1 MKNDGQGKSNEEG
14 KLRQRRSSLLWKQK
28 KEAAIHPEGSKNKA
42 KNE

>member
-14 KLRQRRSSLLWKQK
+14 KLRQRSSLLWKQK
-28 KEAAIHPEGSKNKA
+28 SEAAIHPEGSKNKA